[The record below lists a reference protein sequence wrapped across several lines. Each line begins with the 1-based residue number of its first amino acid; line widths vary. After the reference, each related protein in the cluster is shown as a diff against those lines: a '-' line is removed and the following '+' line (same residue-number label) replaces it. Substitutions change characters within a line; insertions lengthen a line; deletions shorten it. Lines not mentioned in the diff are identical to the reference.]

1 MPRPRAENPR
11 NAFASVRLTAEER
24 AEMEM
29 AAERLGFGSLSEYL
43 RHLHARAKADAV
55 EPESNG
61 HALARTYPASGI
73 RTFHKSR
80 LGRMLCGDAR
90 CHLMNGAAEQSV
102 DLIMTS
108 PPFGLVR
115 KKTYG
120 NEDAH
125 RYCDWFRPFAEGF
138 RRVLKAGGSL
148 VIDIGGAWK
157 PGTPTRS
164 LYHFEL
170 LLMLCEDY
178 GFHLCQEHYWW
189 NPSKLP
195 TPAEWVNVRR
205 VRVKDAVNCVWWL
218 SPTPWPKASNRRVLA
233 PYSAS
238 MRDLLKHG
246 YKARLR
252 PSGHRIS
259 DKFGKDNGGSVPPN
273 LLAVANTESNGR
285 YQDYCRRNGYPIHPA
300 RFPEEVPEYFIRM
313 LTDPG
318 DLVLDPFAGSCVT
331 GAVAE
336 QLGRRWTCCEL
347 DEEFLKGAMARFVPA
362 VQVHNQSGDLF
373 PAAGGSA
380 LRKKAVT
387 YSINPPCSVAVSEGD
402 VPLIEDGGL
411 TRPRVSAKRKTAKQ
425 APRVAAG

>member
-1 MPRPRAENPR
+1 MSRPRAENPR
-11 NAFASVRLTAEER
+11 NSFASVRLTAEER
-24 AEMEM
+24 TEMEM
-29 AAERLGFGSLSEYL
+29 AAERRGFGSLSEYL
-43 RHLHARAKADAV
+43 RHLHARAKADAA
-55 EPESNG
+55 ESESNG
-61 HALARTYPASGI
+61 RTLARTYPASGI
-73 RTFHKSR
+73 RTFHETR

-205 VRVKDAVNCVWWL
+205 VRVKDAVNSVWWL

-347 DEEFLKGAMARFVPA
+347 DEEFLKGAMARFEPA
-362 VQVHNQSGDLF
+362 VQVHNRSGELF
-373 PAAGGSA
+373 PGAGGSA
-380 LRKKAVT
+380 LRKKAVA

-411 TRPRVSAKRKTAKQ
+411 TRPRMPAKRKTVKQ
-425 APRVAAG
+425 TPRVAAG